1 MVFAPKFLKFSS
13 PSSDKRTYGNLMTIS
28 DYQISSVIRTYV
40 KNMKTRMDGTEKIR
54 SDPSFADNVAISPE
68 GMKRILFER
77 IGEKMTEKL
86 RRHEPE
92 E

>member
-1 MVFAPKFLKFSS
+1 
-13 PSSDKRTYGNLMTIS
+13 MTIS

-40 KNMKTRMDGTEKIR
+40 RNLKSRMDRIEKAH
-54 SDPSFADNVAISPE
+54 SDAVLTDKVAISDD

-86 RRHEPE
+86 RRHEQE

>member
-1 MVFAPKFLKFSS
+1 
-13 PSSDKRTYGNLMTIS
+13 MTIS

-40 KNMKTRMDGTEKIR
+40 RNMKTRMDQAER
-54 SDPSFADNVAISPE
+54 VHPDRAPADTVSISKD

-77 IGEKMTEKL
+77 IGEKMTERL
-86 RRHEPE
+86 RRHEQE

>member
-1 MVFAPKFLKFSS
+1 
-13 PSSDKRTYGNLMTIS
+13 MTIS

-40 KNMKTRMDGTEKIR
+40 RNLKSRMDRVEKAHAEVVLTDKVAM
-54 SDPSFADNVAISPE
+54 SDE

-86 RRHEPE
+86 RRHEQE

>member
-1 MVFAPKFLKFSS
+1 
-13 PSSDKRTYGNLMTIS
+13 MTVS

-40 KNMKTRMDGTEKIR
+40 KNLKSRMDRIDKAHHEVALADRVSI
-54 SDPSFADNVAISPE
+54 SDE

-86 RRHEPE
+86 RRHEQE
-92 E
+92 D